1 MKEQSERLG
10 RDPIPSL
17 LASLAVPAAVGM
29 LVMALHS
36 VIDTIYIARGVGTIG
51 VAAVAISF
59 PVQMFF
65 LALAGAL
72 GIGGGSVISRALG
85 AVDLDKA
92 NRAFGNILSMII
104 FVSLLGAFLGLVYLT
119 PMLGLFGASDTIM
132 PYACDYLGIILYGTI
147 SFAFGFSINN
157 VVRAEGNAKMAMIIM
172 IMSSVLN
179 ILFTPVFMFAL
190 NMGMRGAA
198 FGTITAQG
206 ITAVYLL
213 LYFIT
218 GRSSLSIKLSYLMPD
233 IQLIKEILAIGA
245 SAFARQGSASVMLVI
260 ANNLLIYYGGD
271 LAVAVL
277 GIIHRVMMFTLMPI
291 LGIVQGTL
299 PLVGF
304 NYGAGKFMR
313 VNSSITLAMKVSTI
327 ISFGAFLLVMTIPD
341 LLMKIFTTD
350 PNVIEMGKSAL
361 RIMFALSMTVGVQM
375 ITGGVFQAL
384 GKAREAF
391 VMSLARQ
398 VLFLIPLLLLLPL
411 FFDLTGVW
419 LAFPLAE
426 LFSFLLALWLIRRHH
441 TFFFSGSMN
450 MAELSLE
457 AGKSSE

>member
-17 LASLAVPAAVGM
+17 LASLAVPAVVGM
-29 LVMALHS
+29 FVMALHS

-85 AVDLDKA
+85 AVELDKA
-92 NRAFGNILSMII
+92 NRAFGSILSMII
-104 FVSLLGAFLGLVYLT
+104 FVSLLGAFLGLTYLT
-119 PMLGLFGASDTIM
+119 PMLRLFGASDAIM

-157 VVRAEGNAKMAMIIM
+157 VVRAEGNAKMAMMIM
-172 IMSSVLN
+172 IISSVLN

-198 FGTITAQG
+198 FGTVTAQG
-206 ITAVYLL
+206 ITALYLL

-218 GRSSLSIKLSYLMPD
+218 GKSSLSIRLPYLLPD
-233 IQLIKEILAIGA
+233 FQLIKEILAIGA

-260 ANNLLIYYGGD
+260 ANNLLVHYGGD

-304 NYGAGKFMR
+304 NYGAGKYMR
-313 VNSSITLAMKVSTI
+313 VNKSIILAMKVSTL
-327 ISFGAFLLVMTIPD
+327 ISFGAFLLVMTVPGP
-341 LLMKIFTTD
+341 LMKIFTTD
-350 PNVIEMGKSAL
+350 PEVVEMGQTAL

-411 FFDLTGVW
+411 FFNLTGVW

-441 TFFFSGSMN
+441 TFFFSGSRN
-450 MAELSLE
+450 ASELSLE
-457 AGKSSE
+457 TGRSSK